1 MKVKNEYSICVEKNT
16 GRKYSKIL
24 TSFPL
29 AYGYFPPL
37 PFLDI

>member
-1 MKVKNEYSICVEKNT
+1 MKVKNENSICVEKNT

-29 AYGYFPPL
+29 VFHIISWL
-37 PFLDI
+37 RNV